1 VQETK
6 AEAAPAPII
15 NKVPI
20 DPADESWGMESSDK
34 GPELAPPEP
43 IIDDEFEPDIAN
55 LKDKK
60 RDESRDLAMPPKKE
74 EKPAYIPKKVPL
86 IDPNVW
92 RRVPIVPSALVE
104 NAVDNKLNN
113 LLEDIFLEYH
123 NIERNLYKDV
133 KKINKELKSSQKIK
147 DLDFKS
153 SINKI
158 SDLSDLQ
165 DSKSMRES

>member
-1 VQETK
+1 
-6 AEAAPAPII
+6 
-15 NKVPI
+15 
-20 DPADESWGMESSDK
+20 
-34 GPELAPPEP
+34 
-43 IIDDEFEPDIAN
+43 
-55 LKDKK
+55 
-60 RDESRDLAMPPKKE
+60 
-74 EKPAYIPKKVPL
+74 VPL
-86 IDPNVW
+86 IDPQVW
-92 RRVPIVPSALVE
+92 RRVPIELSSLVE

-113 LLEDIFLEYH
+113 LLEDIFLEYD

-153 SINKI
+153 SMNKI